1 VEGCRDRL
9 GLPGASRSFGHV
21 LKGVLREKRFYQKVR
36 YGRLAQAWENVVG
49 EEIFRL
55 TRITG
60 YLDGKLVIEVASSA
74 LLQELSGFMKPLLL
88 EKLRAE
94 QGAQD
99 VVSLEFRL
107 GTQAPR

>member
-1 VEGCRDRL
+1 VEGRWDRL
-9 GLPGASRSFGHV
+9 GQPGASKSFGHV
-21 LKGVLREKRFYQKVR
+21 LKEVLREKRFYQKAR
-36 YGRLAQAWENVVG
+36 YGRLAQAWENVIG
-49 EEIFRL
+49 EEISRL

-60 YLDGKLVIEVASSA
+60 YSNGRLVIEVASSA

-88 EKLRAE
+88 EKLRTE

-107 GTQAPR
+107 GTQAPH